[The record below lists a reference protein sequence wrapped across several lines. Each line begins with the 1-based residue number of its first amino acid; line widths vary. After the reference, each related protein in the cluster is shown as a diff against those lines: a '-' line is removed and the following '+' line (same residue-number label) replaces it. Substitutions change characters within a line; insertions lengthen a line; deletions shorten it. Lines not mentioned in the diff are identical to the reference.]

1 MSLLR
6 FFIYFVLRKEKEP
19 RWYAIVT
26 GDGWAGKEK
35 IEGLEEARSMK
46 EKKHFVKK

>member
-6 FFIYFVLRKEKEP
+6 FFIYSVLRKEKEP

-26 GDGWAGKEK
+26 ATHHVTC
-35 IEGLEEARSMK
+35 ARGTG
-46 EKKHFVKK
+46 EVT